1 MSFSSLILY
10 VIETFFRRRPSNTWV
25 IPPVTILIFLT
36 VSSWTFADLHL
47 IVREQLALQLN
58 PFVILHTIK
67 MFKDINTMEVVMVR
81 VNVSRVVSNHPLVQ
95 LPNHLSVYPL

>member
-1 MSFSSLILY
+1 MSFYTLVSY

-25 IPPVTILIFLT
+25 IPAVTILIFLT

-58 PFVILHTIK
+58 PFVIIHTIK
-67 MFKDINTMEVVMVR
+67 MFKDINTMEVAMVR
-81 VNVSRVVSNHPLVQ
+81 VNVSCLVSVHSFSQAP
-95 LPNHLSVYPL
+95 